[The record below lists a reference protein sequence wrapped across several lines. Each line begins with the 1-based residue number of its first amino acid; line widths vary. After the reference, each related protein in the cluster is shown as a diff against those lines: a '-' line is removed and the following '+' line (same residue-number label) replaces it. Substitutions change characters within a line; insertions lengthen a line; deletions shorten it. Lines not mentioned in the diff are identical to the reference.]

1 MQEAGKLTLV
11 NDGADTIDV
20 PGKESHR
27 VIIPWCYNLMKM
39 LSMYDEF
46 LSKISSDFINVGGV
60 RTAYYFYN
68 GNSNKTILLIHGIG
82 GDFHGMIPLA
92 YRLRDDANLLFVDLP
107 SHGKS
112 QLISNMEV
120 SDIEY
125 WARNLLPVFKQR
137 DLPINEIVAHS
148 LGCLAASKTG
158 CPKIWYINPPFETPI
173 VTKISSSFL
182 YHVRWINQ
190 HIYLNYY
197 FSVFRGM
204 CLIRNRQKSTI
215 SLIKWLT
222 RKTRVTSR
230 QYLEQAK
237 IARDV
242 SRMEK
247 MVIPESKFTGLIVGR
262 FDKITCPTG
271 ASGVRIDKFVELN
284 TGHLSVL
291 DSPELISKL
300 ILSEE

>member
-1 MQEAGKLTLV
+1 M
-11 NDGADTIDV
+11 
-20 PGKESHR
+20 
-27 VIIPWCYNLMKM
+27 YN
-39 LSMYDEF
+39 EF
-46 LSKISSDFINVGGV
+46 LSEISSDFINVGGV

-125 WARNLLPVFKQR
+125 WARNLLPAFKQR
-137 DLPINEIVAHS
+137 DLRINEIVAHS

-173 VTKISSSFL
+173 VTKISSSLL
-182 YHVRWINQ
+182 YRVRWINR

-197 FSVFRGM
+197 FSVLRGI
-204 CLIRNRQKSTI
+204 CLAKNKQRSTI
-215 SLIKWLT
+215 NLIKWLT
-222 RKTRVTSR
+222 KQTCVTSR
-230 QYLEQAK
+230 QYLEHAK
-237 IARDV
+237 IARDISRKEKIVV
-242 SRMEK
+242 SGQ
-247 MVIPESKFTGLIVGR
+247 KFTGVIVGK
-262 FDKITCPTG
+262 FDKITCPIYP
-271 ASGVRIDKFVELN
+271 SGVKIDRFAELD

-300 ILSEE
+300 ILSGE